1 MYVVYESP
9 FAVVADSPD
18 VYADA
23 PGADFLAQ
31 VPATWDETRVL
42 SGEIGEHVVIAR
54 RSGRDWYV
62 GAMSNEQAR
71 SVSVPLD
78 FLPAGAFE
86 ATLYQDGDEP
96 ADLHRETRRV
106 DAKQAL
112 TLALA
117 ASGGAVVRLAPVT
130 TGAD

>member
-1 MYVVYESP
+1 
-9 FAVVADSPD
+9 
-18 VYADA
+18 VYAGA

-71 SVSVPLD
+71 TVSVPLE
-78 FLPAGAFE
+78 FLPAGTFK
-86 ATLYQDGDEP
+86 ATVYQDGDEP
-96 ADLHRETRRV
+96 ADLRRESRRV
-106 DAKQAL
+106 DAKQTL
-112 TLALA
+112 SLALA
-117 ASGGAVVRLAPVT
+117 ASGGAVVRLTPASP
-130 TGAD
+130 DEK